1 MKGKIACSAQRLG
14 LLEPDMIQSVV
25 ESNAFHIGMQYSSEN
40 RVRITDANDVH
51 LTSAV
56 MGNSGL
62 YEQAIQLRDGFLE
75 ARCTCTLS
83 EQPLCRHG
91 VAALLEYHR
100 WQQRARPRQ
109 AAKAH
114 ESQAAA
120 TPAGK
125 EPPSSRST
133 DVKLSDLTVFIEWMQ
148 QAVRAIE
155 KGDTVPEQPDAA
167 TGEIASWMRI
177 IRNLDDRRR
186 EGDEIQLGL
195 ETELQHRES
204 ALAQLTERLETSLD
218 ESKDMQIA
226 CRDLRRDLASHK
238 SRLAKAGDLS
248 RQFEQLDGEIKGI
261 AGDLAEK
268 SAQLASLA
276 DTVKQVT
283 AALRTMDKRESPE

>member
-25 ESNAFHIGMQYSSEN
+25 ESNAFHIGKQYSSEN
-40 RVRITDANDVH
+40 RVRISDANEVH

-62 YEQAIQLRDGFLE
+62 YEQVIQLRDGFLE

-100 WQQRARPRQ
+100 WQRSKSRPT
-109 AAKAH
+109 AKTH
-114 ESQAAA
+114 ESKPAA
-120 TPAGK
+120 TSTGK
-125 EPPSSRST
+125 DAASSRT
-133 DVKLSDLTVFIEWMQ
+133 ADVKLSELTVFIEWMQ

-155 KGDTVPEQPDAA
+155 EGQVVPDQPDAA

-186 EGDEIQLGL
+186 EGEAIQVGL
-195 ETELQHRES
+195 ESDLQHRES
-204 ALAQLTERLETSLD
+204 TLAQLTQRLEASLD
-218 ESKDMQIA
+218 ESKSMQVA
-226 CRDLRRDLASHK
+226 CRDLRRELASQK
-238 SRLAKAGDLS
+238 SRLAKTAALS
-248 RQFEQLDGEIKGI
+248 QQFEQLDAEIKGI

-268 SAQLASLA
+268 SVHLTSLA
-276 DTVKQVT
+276 DTIKQVT
-283 AALRTMDKRESPE
+283 TALRAMEKPELSEQ

>member
-25 ESNAFHIGMQYSSEN
+25 ESNAFHIGKQYSSEN
-40 RVRITDANDVH
+40 RVRITDANEVH

-62 YEQAIQLRDGFLE
+62 YEQAIHLRDGFLE

-100 WQQRARPRQ
+100 WQRAKPRQ
-109 AAKAH
+109 TPKPHEPRAAT
-114 ESQAAA
+114 

-125 EPPSSRST
+125 ESASVRSA
-133 DVKLSDLTVFIEWMQ
+133 DVKLSELTVFIEWMQ

-155 KGDTVPEQPDAA
+155 KGESIPEQPDAA

-186 EGDEIQLGL
+186 EGEEIQLGL

-204 ALAQLTERLETSLD
+204 ALVQLTERLEASLD
-218 ESKDMQIA
+218 ESKTMQVA

-248 RQFEQLDGEIKGI
+248 RQFEQLDAEIKNI

-268 SAQLASLA
+268 STHLSSLA
-276 DTVKQVT
+276 DTIKQVT
-283 AALRTMDKRESPE
+283 TALRAMDKREAAE

>member
-25 ESNAFHIGMQYSSEN
+25 ESNAFHIGKHYSAEN

-51 LTSAV
+51 LISAV

-62 YEQAIQLRDGFLE
+62 YEQSIQLRDGFLE

-100 WQQRARPRQ
+100 WQRSKARPAVKPQ
-109 AAKAH
+109 ESSPPAA
-114 ESQAAA
+114 
-120 TPAGK
+120 PAGK
-125 EPPSSRST
+125 ESSPSRSA
-133 DVKLSDLTVFIEWMQ
+133 DVKLSELTVFIEWMQ

-155 KGDTVPEQPDAA
+155 KGQSIPDQPDAA

-186 EGDEIQLGL
+186 EGEEIQVGL
-195 ETELQHRES
+195 EAELQQRES
-204 ALAQLTERLETSLD
+204 ALAQLTQRLEASLD
-218 ESKDMQIA
+218 ESKSMQVA
-226 CRDLRRDLASHK
+226 CRDLRRELASQK
-238 SRLAKAGDLS
+238 SRLAKTGDLS
-248 RQFEQLDGEIKGI
+248 RQFEELDAEIKTI

-268 SAQLASLA
+268 SAHLTSLA
-276 DTVKQVT
+276 DTVRQTT
-283 AALRTMDKRESPE
+283 AALRAMDKPEPPE